1 MKVKDFFLEE
11 QEKETDLQKRL
22 KLTRKIFH
30 LCMEINSQGKYYA
43 FYYLYPHVKEISVRI
58 TPIDDYDRSLYDNLS
73 IYYDCDFK
81 TNDEMMTTLNEVV
94 SNLIKYLRD
103 SDD

>member
-1 MKVKDFFLEE
+1 MKVKEYFLEE
-11 QEKETDLQKRL
+11 QENLQKRL

-30 LCMEINSQGKYYA
+30 LCMEINLKGKYYA

-58 TPIDDYDRSLYDNLS
+58 APISDYNRGLYNNLS
-73 IYYDCDFK
+73 IYYDCNFK
-81 TNDEMMTTLNEVV
+81 THEKMMTTLNEVV

-103 SDD
+103 SDE

>member
-1 MKVKDFFLEE
+1 MKVKEFFFEE

-30 LCMEINSQGKYYA
+30 LCMEINLKDKYYA
-43 FYYLYPHVKEISVRI
+43 FYYLYPHVKEISVRV
-58 TPIDDYDRSLYDNLS
+58 TTADDYDRSLYDNLS
-73 IYYDCDFK
+73 IYYDCNFK
-81 TNDEMMTTLNEVV
+81 THEEMITILNEVV

-103 SDD
+103 SNE